1 MSTSAGP
8 PGLFASLKLL
18 ASTLLAI
25 GQTRLELLANELEV
39 QKLQVL
45 RMLLLAQ
52 ALLFL
57 AAVGLVLLVAL
68 AALLWWEQRIA
79 VVGVCAALFVGAAAW
94 CARTLM
100 GLVNAPEPAF
110 AATLAELRQDVQNL
124 KTANR
129 HANTAD

>member
-1 MSTSAGP
+1 MSTSAGR
-8 PGLFASLKLL
+8 PGLFSSLKLT
-18 ASTLLAI
+18 AGTFLAI

-39 QKLQVL
+39 QKLQLL

-52 ALLFL
+52 ALLFC

-68 AALLWWEQRIA
+68 AALLWWEQRIV
-79 VVGVCAALFVGAAAW
+79 VVGVAAALFVAATTW

-124 KTANR
+124 KAASR
-129 HANTAD
+129 HANPTD